1 MTGRLA
7 RWLRGRPSTTESTA
21 ALWAKALL
29 DAVLFFGVFMAALPW
44 AAHRLLPQMLPLP
57 PPIRTWGG
65 AVLFTVGVCAL
76 IACLDAFIRRGRG
89 TQLPTEA
96 PRRLVRD
103 GLFGVVRNPIV
114 VADLMVI
121 WGVALYVASLGVV
134 LYALAVSVGGHL
146 SVLYIEEPELRRRFG
161 ESYEAYCRDVP
172 RWLPRLTPRRH
183 GHQERDRDDA

>member
-1 MTGRLA
+1 MTGRLT

-29 DAVLFFGVFMAALPW
+29 DVVLFFGVFMAALPW

-65 AVLFTVGVCAL
+65 AVLFTVGLCAF

-89 TQLPTEA
+89 TPLPVEA
-96 PRRLVRD
+96 PRRLVTD
-103 GLFGVVRNPIV
+103 GLFGVVRNPII
-114 VADLMVI
+114 VAELMVI

-134 LYALAVSVGGHL
+134 LYALAASVGGHL
-146 SVLYIEEPELRRRFG
+146 IVLYIEEPELRRRFG

-172 RWLPRLTPRRH
+172 RWLPRLRPKRSMSR
-183 GHQERDRDDA
+183 